1 MEPGTTSMSCWRF
14 SAFRRIRHMLQVAA
28 AVLNF
33 KGLARAR
40 SLRTRASKCGHGRA
54 NEASF
59 GIWTDLLLKLQA
71 GGAAKVFQA
80 GKMMVPMEPGRAL
93 LVAFILST
101 RW

>member
-1 MEPGTTSMSCWRF
+1 
-14 SAFRRIRHMLQVAA
+14 MLQVAA

-40 SLRTRASKCGHGRA
+40 SRAICMIVLRTRASKCGHGRA